1 MEKEDIQAIVEKV
14 VSTLNETKP
23 EAQEVKAEPQ
33 EAPTNNTNDKVVID
47 LQKSYEKLS
56 GQLDEINRKLT
67 EKQEVKATT
76 EKKPLVIQERKNYVR
91 CFTKFNRNCCG
102 NESRKSRRSIIH

>member
-1 MEKEDIQAIVEKV
+1 MEKEQIQAIVEKV
-14 VSTLNETKP
+14 VSTMNETKV

-33 EAPTNNTNDKVVID
+33 EATTNNSNDKVVID

-67 EKQEVKATT
+67 AKEQAPVST
-76 EKKPLVIQERKNYVR
+76 EKKPLVI
-91 CFTKFNRNCCG
+91 
-102 NESRKSRRSIIH
+102 

>member
-1 MEKEDIQAIVEKV
+1 MDKDNIQAIVEKV

-33 EAPTNNTNDKVVID
+33 EATTNNSNDKVVID

-76 EKKPLVIQERKNYVR
+76 EKKPLVI
-91 CFTKFNRNCCG
+91 
-102 NESRKSRRSIIH
+102 

>member
-1 MEKEDIQAIVEKV
+1 MDKDNIQAIVEKV

-23 EAQEVKAEPQ
+23 ETQEVKAEPQ
-33 EAPTNNTNDKVVID
+33 EVTNNTNDKVVID

-67 EKQEVKATT
+67 EKQEVKQPS
-76 EKKPLVIQERKNYVR
+76 EKKPLVI
-91 CFTKFNRNCCG
+91 
-102 NESRKSRRSIIH
+102 

>member
-33 EAPTNNTNDKVVID
+33 EATTNNTNDKVVID

-67 EKQEVKATT
+67 EKQEVKQPS
-76 EKKPLVIQERKNYVR
+76 EKKPLVI
-91 CFTKFNRNCCG
+91 
-102 NESRKSRRSIIH
+102 

>member
-14 VSTLNETKP
+14 VSTINETKVETQ
-23 EAQEVKAEPQ
+23 EAQAAPQ
-33 EAPTNNTNDKVVID
+33 EATTNNTNDKVVID

-76 EKKPLVIQERKNYVR
+76 EKKPL
-91 CFTKFNRNCCG
+91 
-102 NESRKSRRSIIH
+102 II

>member
-33 EAPTNNTNDKVVID
+33 EATTNNTNDKVVID

-76 EKKPLVIQERKNYVR
+76 EKKPLVI
-91 CFTKFNRNCCG
+91 
-102 NESRKSRRSIIH
+102 

>member
-1 MEKEDIQAIVEKV
+1 MEKEQIQAIVEKV
-14 VSTLNETKP
+14 VSTINETKA

-33 EAPTNNTNDKVVID
+33 ETTTNNTNDKVVID
-47 LQKSYEKLS
+47 LQKAYEKLS

-76 EKKPLVIQERKNYVR
+76 EKKPL
-91 CFTKFNRNCCG
+91 
-102 NESRKSRRSIIH
+102 II

>member
-14 VSTLNETKP
+14 VSTLNEPKVETK
-23 EAQEVKAEPQ
+23 EVQA
-33 EAPTNNTNDKVVID
+33 APREITNNTNDKVVID

-76 EKKPLVIQERKNYVR
+76 EKKPL
-91 CFTKFNRNCCG
+91 
-102 NESRKSRRSIIH
+102 II

>member
-14 VSTLNETKP
+14 VSTLNEPKVET
-23 EAQEVKAEPQ
+23 EEVKAEPQ
-33 EAPTNNTNDKVVID
+33 EATNNTNDKVVID

-67 EKQEVKATT
+67 AKEQAPVNT
-76 EKKPLVIQERKNYVR
+76 EKKPLVI
-91 CFTKFNRNCCG
+91 
-102 NESRKSRRSIIH
+102 

>member
-1 MEKEDIQAIVEKV
+1 MDKDNIQAIVEKV
-14 VSTLNETKP
+14 VSTLNESKV

-33 EAPTNNTNDKVVID
+33 EATNTTNDKVVID

-76 EKKPLVIQERKNYVR
+76 EKKPL
-91 CFTKFNRNCCG
+91 
-102 NESRKSRRSIIH
+102 II

>member
-14 VSTLNETKP
+14 VSTINESKVETK
-23 EAQEVKAEPQ
+23 EVKAEPQ
-33 EAPTNNTNDKVVID
+33 EATNNSNDKVVID

-67 EKQEVKATT
+67 EKQEVKQPS
-76 EKKPLVIQERKNYVR
+76 EKKPL
-91 CFTKFNRNCCG
+91 
-102 NESRKSRRSIIH
+102 II

>member
-14 VSTLNETKP
+14 VSTLNEPKVETK
-23 EAQEVKAEPQ
+23 EVKAEPQ
-33 EAPTNNTNDKVVID
+33 EATNNTNDKVVID

-67 EKQEVKATT
+67 EKQEVKQPS
-76 EKKPLVIQERKNYVR
+76 EKKPL
-91 CFTKFNRNCCG
+91 
-102 NESRKSRRSIIH
+102 II

>member
-33 EAPTNNTNDKVVID
+33 EAPTNNINDKVVID

-76 EKKPLVIQERKNYVR
+76 EKKPLVI
-91 CFTKFNRNCCG
+91 
-102 NESRKSRRSIIH
+102 

>member
-14 VSTLNETKP
+14 VSTINESKVETK
-23 EAQEVKAEPQ
+23 EVKAEPQ
-33 EAPTNNTNDKVVID
+33 EATNNTNDKVVID

-67 EKQEVKATT
+67 EKQEVKAT
-76 EKKPLVIQERKNYVR
+76 EKKPL
-91 CFTKFNRNCCG
+91 
-102 NESRKSRRSIIH
+102 II

>member
-1 MEKEDIQAIVEKV
+1 MDKDNIQAIVEKV
-14 VSTLNETKP
+14 VSTLNESKP
-23 EAQEVKAEPQ
+23 ETQEVKAEPQ
-33 EAPTNNTNDKVVID
+33 EATTTNTTDKVVID

-76 EKKPLVIQERKNYVR
+76 EKKPL
-91 CFTKFNRNCCG
+91 
-102 NESRKSRRSIIH
+102 II

>member
-1 MEKEDIQAIVEKV
+1 MDKDNIQAIVEKV
-14 VSTLNETKP
+14 VSTLNETKS
-23 EAQEVKAEPQ
+23 ETQEVKAEPQ
-33 EAPTNNTNDKVVID
+33 ETTTNNTNDKVVID

-76 EKKPLVIQERKNYVR
+76 EKKPL
-91 CFTKFNRNCCG
+91 
-102 NESRKSRRSIIH
+102 II

>member
-14 VSTLNETKP
+14 VSTINETKA

-33 EAPTNNTNDKVVID
+33 ETTTNNTNDKVVID

-67 EKQEVKATT
+67 EKQEVKQPS
-76 EKKPLVIQERKNYVR
+76 EKKPLVI
-91 CFTKFNRNCCG
+91 
-102 NESRKSRRSIIH
+102 

>member
-1 MEKEDIQAIVEKV
+1 MDKDNIQAIVEKV

-33 EAPTNNTNDKVVID
+33 EATTNNTNDKVVID

-76 EKKPLVIQERKNYVR
+76 EKKPLVI
-91 CFTKFNRNCCG
+91 
-102 NESRKSRRSIIH
+102 

>member
-14 VSTLNETKP
+14 VSTLNEPKVETK
-23 EAQEVKAEPQ
+23 EVKAEPQ
-33 EAPTNNTNDKVVID
+33 EATTGNNTNDKVVID

-76 EKKPLVIQERKNYVR
+76 EKKPL
-91 CFTKFNRNCCG
+91 
-102 NESRKSRRSIIH
+102 II

>member
-1 MEKEDIQAIVEKV
+1 MEKEQIQAIVEKV
-14 VSTLNETKP
+14 VSTINETKV
-23 EAQEVKAEPQ
+23 EEPQ
-33 EAPTNNTNDKVVID
+33 ETTTNNTNDKVVID

-76 EKKPLVIQERKNYVR
+76 EKKPL
-91 CFTKFNRNCCG
+91 
-102 NESRKSRRSIIH
+102 II

>member
-23 EAQEVKAEPQ
+23 EVKAEPQ
-33 EAPTNNTNDKVVID
+33 EATTNNTNDKVVID

-76 EKKPLVIQERKNYVR
+76 EKKPL
-91 CFTKFNRNCCG
+91 
-102 NESRKSRRSIIH
+102 II

>member
-1 MEKEDIQAIVEKV
+1 MEKEQIQAIVEKV
-14 VSTLNETKP
+14 VSTINETKA

-33 EAPTNNTNDKVVID
+33 ETTTNNSNDKVVID

-67 EKQEVKATT
+67 EKQEVKQPS
-76 EKKPLVIQERKNYVR
+76 ENKPLVI
-91 CFTKFNRNCCG
+91 
-102 NESRKSRRSIIH
+102 

>member
-1 MEKEDIQAIVEKV
+1 MEKEQIQAIVEKV
-14 VSTLNETKP
+14 VSTMSETKV

-33 EAPTNNTNDKVVID
+33 ETTTNNSNDKVVID

-67 EKQEVKATT
+67 EKQEVKQPS
-76 EKKPLVIQERKNYVR
+76 EKKPL
-91 CFTKFNRNCCG
+91 
-102 NESRKSRRSIIH
+102 II

>member
-23 EAQEVKAEPQ
+23 EAQEVKAESQ
-33 EAPTNNTNDKVVID
+33 ETTNTTNDKVVID

-67 EKQEVKATT
+67 EKQEVKQPS
-76 EKKPLVIQERKNYVR
+76 EKKPLVI
-91 CFTKFNRNCCG
+91 
-102 NESRKSRRSIIH
+102 

>member
-14 VSTLNETKP
+14 VSTLNEPKVET
-23 EAQEVKAEPQ
+23 QEVKAEPQ
-33 EAPTNNTNDKVVID
+33 ETTSNTNDKVVID

-76 EKKPLVIQERKNYVR
+76 EKKPL
-91 CFTKFNRNCCG
+91 
-102 NESRKSRRSIIH
+102 II

>member
-14 VSTLNETKP
+14 VSTINETKVETK
-23 EAQEVKAEPQ
+23 EAQAAPQ
-33 EAPTNNTNDKVVID
+33 ETTNNNTNDKVVID

-67 EKQEVKATT
+67 EKQEVKQPS
-76 EKKPLVIQERKNYVR
+76 EKKPLVI
-91 CFTKFNRNCCG
+91 
-102 NESRKSRRSIIH
+102 